1 MILQLLMGDK
11 SLMLRL
17 SICIALLTINSY
29 ALTVVVAKEA
39 FQFEEKLSIKKLRLV
54 NVTRIKKACKPLT
67 LEQIQNNEYSTT
79 HYINRNSII
88 CQKDVKTYSDEGV
101 TFKFGALE
109 IEKKGKIIFENDQ
122 FIRIKKADGKIEK
135 IYKDGRLK

>member
-1 MILQLLMGDK
+1 
-11 SLMLRL
+11 MLRL
-17 SICIALLTINSY
+17 SFFIALLTINSY

-39 FQFEEKLSIKKLRLV
+39 FQFEEKVSIKKLRLA

-67 LEQIQNNEYSTT
+67 LQEIQNNEYTTT
-79 HYINRNSII
+79 HYINKNSII
-88 CQKDVKTYSDEGV
+88 CKKDVREYKNEAV
-101 TFKFGALE
+101 TFKFGSLE